1 MAIYYLSHDHPDP
14 SGGIRVLYRH
24 VDILRRNGIEAY
36 VAHERRGFRCSW
48 FDNQTPVRSWSARR
62 TESEAGLPK
71 RAARRAARAFRRH
84 QPAETFLA
92 PPAFELTDD
101 DVVVVPEL
109 FGPRIGEIAPGTR
122 KLIFI
127 QGPYLA
133 FHGYP
138 PDPRAVASPYRHQ
151 DVAGALVISED
162 ARAFVEHAFPGVR
175 AYRVRLSIDET
186 LFYRGET
193 KERQIAF
200 MPRRGAADA
209 DHVLAVLAARGT
221 LRDYEIVRIDGLD
234 ERAAA
239 AVLRKTAVFL
249 SLGYYEG
256 LGRPPAEAMAC
267 GAIVVGYDGFG
278 GREFLTDDHAFPVP
292 TGDLR
297 TFAATLEEVLRRF
310 EDEPETMAARAVR
323 AADFV
328 RAEFSREREEE
339 ELVSV
344 WSALLG
350 SPA

>member
-1 MAIYYLSHDHPDP
+1 MAVYYLSYDYPEP
-14 SGGIRVLYRH
+14 SGGIRVLYHH

-36 VAHERRGFRCSW
+36 VAHERRGFRCTW
-48 FDNQTPVRSWSARR
+48 FDNQTPVRSWSSRR
-62 TESEAGLPK
+62 TEFGASIP
-71 RAARRAARAFRRH
+71 RRAGRRVARALGRH
-84 QPAETFLA
+84 HPPETFLE
-92 PPAFELTDD
+92 PPAFELTAD

-138 PDPRAVASPYRHQ
+138 PDPRTVASPYRHP

-162 ARAFVEHAFPGVR
+162 ARAFVEHALSGVC
-175 AYRVRLSIDET
+175 AYRVRLSIDKT
-186 LFYRGET
+186 LFFRGET
-193 KERQIAF
+193 KARQIAC

-209 DHVLAVLAARGT
+209 DHVLGVLAARGT

-234 ERAAA
+234 ERTAA
-239 AVLRKTAVFL
+239 AVLRKTDVFL

-278 GREFLTDDHAFPVP
+278 GREFLTNDYAFPVP

-297 TFAATLEEVLRRF
+297 AFAETLEEVLRRL
-310 EDEPETMAARAVR
+310 EDEPETMAARAAR
-323 AADFV
+323 AADFIG
-328 RAEFSREREEE
+328 AEYSPEREEA
-339 ELVSV
+339 ELLSV
-344 WSALLG
+344 WTELLG
-350 SPA
+350 SAS